1 MSFYRFNDT
10 VTLYTLIEDGY
21 YERRVVPA
29 VKVQLTESENTEKTR
44 VTVYIPIFGRRSLK
58 YRALSEN
65 AKHDKSS
72 FVVTPNQR
80 LYLGFCPDD
89 FPPEKSFTVSTVEAH
104 LSGSRHVQHVKI
116 VAYNIPSEEEIY
128 DE

>member
-10 VTLYTLIEDGY
+10 VTLYTCIEDGY
-21 YERRVVPA
+21 YEHRVVSA
-29 VKVQLTESENTEKTR
+29 VKIQIIESDKPKNTR

-58 YRALSEN
+58 YRALSED
-65 AKHDKSS
+65 AKYDKRS
-72 FVVTPNQR
+72 FTVAPGQR
-80 LYLGFCPDD
+80 LYLGYCPDD
-89 FPPEKSFTVSTVEAH
+89 LPPDCSFTVSTVEAH

-116 VAYNIPSEEEIY
+116 VAYNIPSEEENY